1 MILTRK
7 IISPVLVL
15 FALLLLGLFGYI
27 FITFQASNGEEEQ
40 RFLSVLSEAYSSEV
54 ENNEKLALSLATE
67 VANNT
72 QVQEAFASQDREKL
86 RVISTPIFER
96 MRQFN
101 VTQLHFHNPPGISFL
116 RVHQPETFG
125 DDLNTVRQLIAD
137 VNTNQQPV
145 AGMEANQS
153 GVGIHGIVPVYF
165 QGKYIGSLEI
175 GIDAG
180 NPLLNHLA
188 EEYGN
193 EWHILLT
200 QEAALTTTRD
210 APPNYQASPIPD
222 LLLNS
227 TTENNPVFNSTD
239 AYRKALDK
247 VAMVTNTALNG
258 RQYGIYSTSIPDH
271 EGKTIAILDV
281 VIDRT
286 DRVAT
291 QNSRLLIGGLA
302 GLLVL
307 VAGGFGIALI
317 TSRALNPIND
327 LTAAATDLANGNLT
341 TRIEVI
347 SNDEVGELSAAFNG
361 MAAQVRELII
371 TLEERVSERTHDLE
385 RRTLELETI
394 AAVTREIS
402 TIRNMD
408 TLLHVASKLI
418 RERFSY
424 YHTGIYLFDERDE
437 YATLQAASGEGAQQ
451 MLEQRFK
458 LIIGEMGPLG
468 TALRSG
474 QAYVSLDVPHDNVL
488 GFNPLLPETISEI
501 ILPLRVL
508 NVTIGA
514 VDIQSN
520 NTSPFA
526 ERDIRTLQLL
536 GDQLAAAIENAQL
549 VQRVEGTVT
558 ELNKTYRSQTR
569 KVWQTTLDERAVSS
583 YEYDGRQVRAI
594 PQDLPHDLMKRL
606 ESGKSIVIEENIEDD
621 HNQKENQNTLL
632 VPLMVLNQLIGVIGL
647 EQQDRSHIW
656 TEEEMA
662 IAEAAANRAALTLEN
677 ARLLEESQRRAVKES
692 TISEATARIGSA
704 LNVENILDITAEEL
718 ERVIGNSEIILQIN
732 TGIRPSTRKV
742 SS

>member
-15 FALLLLGLFGYI
+15 FALLLFGLFGYI
-27 FITFQASNGEEEQ
+27 YITYQASNTEEEQ
-40 RFLSVLSEAYSSEV
+40 RFLSVLSKAYSSEV
-54 ENNEKLALSLATE
+54 EDNEKFALSLATE

-86 RVISTPIFER
+86 LAISRPIFER
-96 MRQFN
+96 MRPLN
-101 VTQLHFHNPPGISFL
+101 VTQLHFHTPPGISFL
-116 RVHQPETFG
+116 RVHKPEAFG
-125 DDLNTVRQLIAD
+125 DNLAIFRQLIVD
-137 VNTNQQPV
+137 VNTNQQAV
-145 AGMEANQS
+145 AGVEANQG
-153 GVGIHGIVPVYF
+153 GVGIHGIVPVYY
-165 QGKYIGSLEI
+165 QGKYIGSLEV

-180 NPLLNHLA
+180 NPLLEHLA
-188 EEYGN
+188 EEFGN

-200 QEAALTTTRD
+200 QDAALTTAPD
-210 APPNYQASPIPD
+210 ALPNYQGSPIPD

-227 TTENNPVFNSTD
+227 TTENNPVFNNAD
-239 AYRKALDK
+239 AYRKALGK
-247 VAMVTNTALNG
+247 LAIVTNTVFNG
-258 RQYGIYSTSIPDH
+258 RQYGIYSTSILDH
-271 EGKTIAILDV
+271 SGKTIGILDV
-281 VIDRT
+281 VLDRT
-286 DRVAT
+286 DRVAL
-291 QNSRLLIGGLA
+291 QNGRLLIGGLA

-307 VAGGFGIALI
+307 VLGGLGIILI
-317 TSRALNPIND
+317 TSRALSPINN
-327 LTAAATDLANGNLT
+327 LTSAAAEIAHGNIT
-341 TRIEVI
+341 TPIEI
-347 SNDEVGELSAAFNG
+347 SSNDEVGELSAAFNS
-361 MAAQVRELII
+361 MAAQVRESIT

-385 RRTLELETI
+385 HRTLELETI
-394 AAVTREIS
+394 SAVTREIS

-408 TLLHVASKLI
+408 TLLHVSANLI
-418 RERFSY
+418 RERFNY

-437 YATLQAASGEGAQQ
+437 YATLQAASGAGAQQ

-458 LIIGEMGPLG
+458 LIISEMGPLG

-474 QAYVSLDVPHDNVL
+474 QAYFSLDVRDDNVL

-514 VDIQSN
+514 LDIHSN
-520 NTSPFA
+520 NPSPVD

-549 VQRVEGTVT
+549 VQQVEGTVT
-558 ELNKTYRSQTR
+558 ELNKAYRSQTQ
-569 KVWQTTLDERAVSS
+569 KAWQSTLDARAVSS
-583 YEYDGRQVRAI
+583 YEYDGRQVRPI
-594 PQDLPHDLMKRL
+594 PQDLPHELMRKL
-606 ESGKSIVIEENIEDD
+606 ESGKSIVIKENIEDD
-621 HNQKENQNTLL
+621 HNQEEIQNTLL

-656 TEEEMA
+656 TDQEMA

-732 TGIRPSTRKV
+732 TGIRPSARKV